1 MQGIVGDHC
10 PRTGRSEGERD
21 GSCLHQ
27 CHSTQKVDPSENLPG
42 IRQRNRILINR
53 QDAEVVDRQDQCQA
67 GACASADLKD
77 GCLRVPDQR
86 GHEFPFPED
95 AKLLPLSL
103 ARARH

>member
-1 MQGIVGDHC
+1 MQGIVGHHAPDTANPKGKRGGIRLHERC
-10 PRTGRSEGERD
+10 SLQEVNSGE
-21 GSCLHQ
+21 
-27 CHSTQKVDPSENLPG
+27 DPPG
-42 IRQRNRILINR
+42 IRQGILIPIEG
-53 QDAEVVDRQDQCQA
+53 QDPQTVDRQDQRQA

-103 ARARH
+103 ARVHH